1 VQHQV
6 FDYNSVMLKS
16 KFSSQG
22 QLIYI
27 ILICSLLI
35 VIAST
40 YFLKT
45 TISTTQLL
53 FTKTR
58 HKCQI
63 HATIKGL
70 TFYLML
76 GGVEV
81 IVALARIHKTIIKKN
96 LKGELSWCF
105 LCENV
110 FRNRYMRF

>member
-1 VQHQV
+1 MGTHQSTNNLSDINKV
-6 FDYNSVMLKS
+6 IQLANQSLN
-16 KFSSQG
+16 FS
-22 QLIYI
+22 LTV
-27 ILICSLLI
+27 LN
-35 VIAST
+35 
-40 YFLKT
+40 T

-70 TFYLML
+70 TFYLMP
-76 GGVEV
+76 GEVEV

-110 FRNRYMRF
+110 FWNRYMRF